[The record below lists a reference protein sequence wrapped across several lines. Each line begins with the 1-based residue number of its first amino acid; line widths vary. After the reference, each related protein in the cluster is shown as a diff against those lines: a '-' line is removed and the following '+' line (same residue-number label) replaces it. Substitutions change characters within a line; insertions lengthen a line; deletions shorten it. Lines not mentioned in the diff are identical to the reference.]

1 MGAITT
7 TKQNH
12 YRVCWQIPNKWGI
25 PHIGIEGKWVKAKKK
40 DNIWVPYDDL
50 ESVTKLIKKMTVSPL
65 KNKGASV
72 DTITKTIKKMTI
84 KKSPKISKKTT

>member
-1 MGAITT
+1 MEAITE
-7 TKQNH
+7 TKS

-40 DNIWVPYDDL
+40 NNIWVPYNDL
-50 ESVTKLIKKMTVSPL
+50 ESVAKSIKKMTLSPS
-65 KNKGASV
+65 KNKNASI